1 MCNNKNVSK
10 RKGNDKMNY
19 IVYEVN
25 TNRNIFVTDDF
36 HHAFNLCYQF
46 NKDAEDN
53 EKYDIKKD

>member
-1 MCNNKNVSK
+1 
-10 RKGNDKMNY
+10 MNY
-19 IVYEVN
+19 TYTVYEVN
-25 TNRNIFVTDDF
+25 TNRGIFVTDDF